1 MLAAVEKA
9 KQSADWKKDGGQ
21 HQVRT
26 CPHLADSPPFFE
38 MLATVFLAVSWCV
51 INALDKP

>member
-1 MLAAVEKA
+1 LRML
-9 KQSADWKKDGGQ
+9 S
-21 HQVRT
+21 H
-26 CPHLADSPPFFE
+26 SPPFFE